1 MAAAEIAAVDIAGVD
16 MGACAAA
23 LATGTAGCE
32 WFMPVVLIVAEGDV
46 SSPVSGTPH
55 LFQAIERAAAMK
67 FT

>member
-1 MAAAEIAAVDIAGVD
+1 